1 MSYRRHHARMKMYW
15 TIPARGT
22 SPRTSRS
29 RRSQEHGA
37 RLGLETVRFETLAQ
51 TLLAAGEPDQ
61 FAAALAA
68 STPAEELRR
77 RLQLKSLL
85 FGMGE
90 TFRTLLQKAGGA
102 AKPTK

>member
-1 MSYRRHHARMKMYW
+1 
-15 TIPARGT
+15 
-22 SPRTSRS
+22 
-29 RRSQEHGA
+29 
-37 RLGLETVRFETLAQ
+37 VRFETLAQ

-68 STPAEELRR
+68 ATDEEELRR

-90 TFRTLLQKAGGA
+90 TFRTLLQRVRG
-102 AKPTK
+102 